1 MKNKIISINKFATLV
16 MFALTLFSSCGDDH
30 DFSPYAESVDATAAK
45 VKFLNTTIGPNGTNF
60 TVNWSVNNTKTS
72 AVVVTSGLPLG
83 IATGSQYP
91 ASINYAFVPAGNQT
105 MKVEIPATATVAAST
120 VLTSPLVVEASKNYT
135 TFVVGASPTYT
146 AYTVADDL
154 SLADPTK
161 AYIRFLNVI
170 PNSPATGYDLSIK
183 ELNSNALVYSGVKY
197 LSGNIAFIPIT
208 PIPDLESTTYE
219 IQLRTVGT
227 TTIVA
232 KFTFTPRK
240 GRVYT
245 FFSRGYAGGLSAG
258 APSATINIPVLT
270 FYTNK

>member
-1 MKNKIISINKFATLV
+1 MKNKIIAINKIATLV
-16 MFALTLFSSCGDDH
+16 MFAVILLTSCGEDH
-30 DFSPYAESVDATAAK
+30 NFTPYAQSVDATAAK
-45 VKFLNTTIGPNGTNF
+45 VKFQNTTIGPNGTNF
-60 TVNWSVNNTKTS
+60 TVNWFVNDTKTS
-72 AVVVTSGLPLG
+72 SVVVTSGLPLG

-91 ASINYAFVPAGNQT
+91 ASINYAFVPAGSQT

-120 VLTSPLVVEASKNYT
+120 VFTSPLVVEASKNYT

-146 AYTVADDL
+146 AYTVTDDL
-154 SLADPTK
+154 TIADPTK

-170 PNSPATGYDLSIK
+170 PNSPAAGYDLSIK

-197 LSGNIAFIPIT
+197 LNGNIEFIPIT
-208 PIPDLESTTYE
+208 PIPDLDSTTYE
-219 IQLRTVGT
+219 VQLRTVGT
-227 TTIVA
+227 ATIVA

-245 FFSRGYAGGLSAG
+245 FFSRGYVGGLSAG
-258 APSATINIPVLT
+258 LPSATVNIPVLT

>member
-1 MKNKIISINKFATLV
+1 MKNKIISINKIATLV
-16 MFALTLFSSCGDDH
+16 LFALTLFSSCGDDH
-30 DFSPYAESVDATAAK
+30 NFTPYAESVDATAAK
-45 VKFLNTTIGPNGTNF
+45 VKFLNATIGPNGTNF
-60 TVNWSVNNTKTS
+60 TVNWAVNNTKTS

-91 ASINYAFVPAGNQT
+91 ASINYALVPAGNQT
-105 MKVEIPATATVAAST
+105 MKVEIPATASVAAST
-120 VLTSPLVVEASKNYT
+120 VLTSPLAVEATKNYT

-146 AYTVADDL
+146 AYTVSDDL
-154 SLADPTK
+154 TVADPTK

-170 PNSPATGYDLSIK
+170 PNSPAVGYDLSIK
-183 ELNSNALVYSGVKY
+183 ELNSNALVYTGVKY

-208 PIPDLESTTYE
+208 PIPALESTTYE
-219 IQLRTVGT
+219 VQLRTVGT
-227 TTIVA
+227 ATIVA
-232 KFTFTPRK
+232 KFTLTPRK

-258 APSATINIPVLT
+258 APSATVNIPVLT

>member
-1 MKNKIISINKFATLV
+1 MKNKIISINKIATLV
-16 MFALTLFSSCGDDH
+16 LFALTLFSSCGDDH
-30 DFSPYAESVDATAAK
+30 NFTPYAESVDATAAK

-83 IATGSQYP
+83 IATGGQYP

-105 MKVEIPATATVAAST
+105 MKVENPATATVAAST
-120 VLTSPLVVEASKNYT
+120 VLTSPLAVEATKNYT

-146 AYTVADDL
+146 AYTVADNL
-154 SLADPTK
+154 TVADPTK

-170 PNSPATGYDLSIK
+170 PNSPDAGYDLSIK
-183 ELNSNALVYSGVKY
+183 ELNSNALVYTGVKY

-219 IQLRTVGT
+219 VQLRTVGT
-227 TTIVA
+227 ATIVA
-232 KFTFTPRK
+232 KFTLTPRK

-245 FFSRGYAGGLSAG
+245 FFSRGYVGGLSAG
-258 APSATINIPVLT
+258 APSATVNIPVLT